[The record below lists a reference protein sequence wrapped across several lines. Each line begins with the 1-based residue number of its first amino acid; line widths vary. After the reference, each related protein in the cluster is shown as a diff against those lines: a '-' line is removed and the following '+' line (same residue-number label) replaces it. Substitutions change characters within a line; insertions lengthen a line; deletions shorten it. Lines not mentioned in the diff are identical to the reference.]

1 MSICGLLSLYIVAV
15 RPSTIDDLAE
25 WIRLRRALWPDCS
38 PARQW
43 LEIQQFA
50 ASQSAGVVIVAER
63 GHGGL
68 CGFAEVSIRHE
79 HVDGTSSAPVAYLE
93 AWYIEPEFRR
103 RGIGRQLL
111 EAAEAWALAQGLK
124 ELASDTELDNAAGVA
139 MHLSCGFQ
147 ETCRAVHFVKK
158 IASP

>member
-1 MSICGLLSLYIVAV
+1 MAI
-15 RPSTIDDLAE
+15 RPSTIHDLAE
-25 WIRLRRALWPDCS
+25 WIRLRRSLWPDCS
-38 PARQW
+38 PSRQW

-50 ASQSAGVVIVAER
+50 ASQSPGVVIVAER
-63 GHGGL
+63 DSGGL

-111 EAAEAWALAQGLK
+111 EAAEAWALAQGLR
-124 ELASDTELDNAAGVA
+124 ELASDTELDNTAGVA
-139 MHLSCGFQ
+139 MHVSCGFR
-147 ETCRAVHFVKK
+147 ETSRAVHFVKT
-158 IASP
+158 IAARDFS